1 MVTGFLFPFTQ
12 VTPIWHVLAPS
23 FELING
29 QDSVPRRF
37 PSKKAYSHWS
47 PRPPNN
53 TSRKRVTR
61 GSCEGA
67 VERSNRKKAI
77 LANLPAQDILHIS
90 IQNQRM
96 QFSEQTLHLFHFPI
110 IKVFWKQRIPAT
122 HLPALLPSIKHLL
135 ILVDRQSESIRENFF
150 QRLVLTPQILPKF
163 GLPPISYDKTG
174 STPNIFPSFS
184 NNFPHPHTIAS
195 PHFSRIPTCSLYPKF
210 GYDDLFPQRIPLYR
224 KSLAPLPK

>member
-77 LANLPAQDILHIS
+77 FANLPAQDILHIS
-90 IQNQRM
+90 IQNQGCSFQNKPSTSSISQSLKCFENRGF
-96 QFSEQTLHLFHFPI
+96 Q
-110 IKVFWKQRIPAT
+110 
-122 HLPALLPSIKHLL
+122 LPTSPPSSQASNTCSSLL
-135 ILVDRQSESIRENFF
+135 IANRNQLGKTSFNVWSSHHKSFQNFAF
-150 QRLVLTPQILPKF
+150 LPFPTIKRDLHRISSHPFLITFLTPTL
-163 GLPPISYDKTG
+163 
-174 STPNIFPSFS
+174 
-184 NNFPHPHTIAS
+184 
-195 PHFSRIPTCSLYPKF
+195 
-210 GYDDLFPQRIPLYR
+210 
-224 KSLAPLPK
+224 